1 MAYADDINALSPL
14 AYWRLGESSGT
25 VMTDSSG
32 NSYDGT
38 YVGSPT
44 LGVAS
49 LQASDADTCVTFNAS
64 DYGYVE
70 YAFGTVKSLA
80 FIVKPVTLTGQDT
93 IFSLM
98 DGTTTVRVYIDSADN
113 NYLKI
118 TDDTT
123 TVATTISLNTGVTY
137 HVVITN
143 DIGDID
149 IYVNGSSVL
158 DSTETIF
165 SGLTVTK
172 VGIHTYETVTTYESV
187 VNSLS
192 PVAYWRLGE
201 TSGVTAYDELSGDD
215 LNLFGTV
222 TLNQNSLVPSDASNK
237 AMAFDGV
244 DGFFEGTDRDVYS
257 INTTGQLAIS
267 FLIKADTLAGW
278 QGIIGK
284 GTASNYEW
292 GIAIKDGVL
301 KAVFDDPVGYVIRG
315 EKATI
320 SAGTTHHI
328 VLNYTGTTTTSEIE
342 IYVDGVKSNSF
353 DFADGPAGPYGNT
366 NDKITIG
373 RIYAGFAYR
382 YFDGVLDEVVIFDT
396 ALSAANVADLYN
408 ATGL

>member
-1 MAYADDINALSPL
+1 MADYAEQVNALSPI

-25 VMTDSSG
+25 AMIDSSG

-38 YVGSPT
+38 YVDSPT
-44 LGVAS
+44 LGTAS
-49 LQASDADTCVTFNAS
+49 LQSSDADTSVTFNAS
-64 DYGYVE
+64 DYSYAE
-70 YAFGTVKSLA
+70 YSFGTIKTIS
-80 FIVKPVTLTGQDT
+80 FIVKPVTLTTENT
-93 IFSLM
+93 IISLM
-98 DGTTTVRVYIDSADN
+98 SASTTVRVYIDNDG
-113 NYLKI
+113 YLKI
-118 TDDTT
+118 TDGTT
-123 TVATTISLNTGVTY
+123 TVATSTTISVGQTY

-143 DIGDID
+143 DTGDID

-172 VGIHTYETVTTYESV
+172 VGIHTYETVTTYESI

-192 PVAYWRLGE
+192 PIAYWRLGE
-201 TSGVTAYDELSGDD
+201 TSGVTAYDELAGDD

-222 TLNQNSLVPSDASNK
+222 TLNQNSLVPSDTSNK

-257 INTTGQLAIS
+257 ISTTGQLAFS
-267 FLIKADTLAGW
+267 FLLKADTLAGW

-292 GIAIKDGVL
+292 AIHIKDGVL
-301 KAVFDDPVGYVIRG
+301 KAGFDDPVGYVIRG

-328 VLNYTGTTTTSEIE
+328 VVNFTGTTTTSEIE

-353 DFADGPAGPYGNT
+353 DFADGPAGAYANS

-382 YFDGVLDEVVIFDT
+382 YFDGVLDEVAMFDT